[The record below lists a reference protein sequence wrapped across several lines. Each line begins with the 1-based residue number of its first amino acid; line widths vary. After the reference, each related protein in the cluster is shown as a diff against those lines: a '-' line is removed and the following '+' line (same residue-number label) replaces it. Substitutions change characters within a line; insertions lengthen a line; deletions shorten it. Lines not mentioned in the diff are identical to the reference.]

1 MGKVKTLGDKRRFS
15 ATLVQQQ
22 QMNHDVYR
30 MVLSAPEIA
39 AMIKPGQFLQL
50 KTGRLMDPL
59 LRRPIS
65 IADADDGEG
74 TLQLVYRVVGEGTK
88 YLAGLQQGAEI
99 DILGPLGNG
108 FTLQGERPLI
118 VGGGMGIAP
127 LLYLVRALCPKPV
140 DVLLAGREASELFW
154 IKLFAE
160 RCQAVHVTTDDGS
173 LGTKGNALALLPQLL
188 AQGQY
193 DMLYTCGPDPM
204 MEAVAKEAAK
214 HGVPCQ
220 VSLERY
226 MACGI
231 GACLSCSCG
240 AKDGSRKKVC
250 TDGPVFWAEEVM
262 L

>member
-1 MGKVKTLGDKRRFS
+1 MADKRRFS
-15 ATLVQQQ
+15 ATLIEQQ
-22 QMNHDVYR
+22 QMNEDVFR

-39 AMIKPGQFLQL
+39 AIIKPGQFLQL

-65 IADADDGEG
+65 IADADAGTG
-74 TLQLVYRVVGEGTK
+74 TLQLVYRVLGEGTK
-88 YLAGLQQGAEI
+88 YLAGLQNGAGI

-108 FTLQGERPLI
+108 FALQGERPLV

-127 LLYLVRALCPKPV
+127 LLYLVKWLCPNPV
-140 DVLLAGREASELFW
+140 DVLLAGREAKELFW
-154 IKLFAE
+154 TDLFAE
-160 RCQAVHVTTDDGS
+160 RCRAVHVTTDDGS
-173 LGTKGNALALLPQLL
+173 LGRQGNALALLPELL
-188 AQGQY
+188 AKGGY

-204 MEAVAKEAAK
+204 MEAVAKAAAE